1 MDKVKVK
8 SPWWVNLMR
17 YFGRSLLIVWA
28 GFWIFFAVASALS
41 EISPDPKANVLGWLV
56 VIVGSLLLLAG
67 AIIPWIWERLGGFI
81 LLAEGVFFL
90 VFFLIVATGDLNWA
104 MILIILVPFIAGG
117 LSLTCWYLT
126 RKLREKI
133 GDERNVS
140 QIQD

>member
-17 YFGRSLLIVWA
+17 YFGRGLIIIWA

-41 EISPDPKANVLGWLV
+41 ETSPNALGWLV

-67 AIIPWIWERLGGFI
+67 AVIPWIWERLGGLI

-90 VFFLIVATGDLNWA
+90 VFFLIVAAGDLNWA
-104 MILIILVPFIAGG
+104 MISIILVPFIVGG
-117 LSLTCWYLT
+117 LSLACWYFT
-126 RKLREKI
+126 RKPREKI
-133 GDERNVS
+133 GDERNVN